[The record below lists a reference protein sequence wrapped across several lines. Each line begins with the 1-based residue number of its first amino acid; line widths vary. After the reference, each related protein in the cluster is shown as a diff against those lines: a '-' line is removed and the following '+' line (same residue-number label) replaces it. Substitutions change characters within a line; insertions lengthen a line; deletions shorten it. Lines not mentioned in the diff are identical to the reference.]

1 MRMKTMTLLAV
12 SGLMAASLAYVIP
25 AFAEDI
31 GDIDGEAPM
40 QLAMGEDAGSAANDN
55 NAGNTASTP
64 ADGTAAGTDSSS
76 NGADSSNSSSNP
88 GPSSSNATSADQQ
101 GTPDVAS
108 GDDDY

>member
-25 AFAEDI
+25 AFAEDA

-40 QLAMGEDAGSAANDN
+40 QLAMGDDTAAATDNGTGNAAG
-55 NAGNTASTP
+55 TP
-64 ADGTAAGTDSSS
+64 ADSSAAGADSSS
-76 NGADSSNSSSNP
+76 NGSNP
-88 GPSSSNATSADQQ
+88 GPSSSSATSADQQ

>member
-1 MRMKTMTLLAV
+1 MRLKTMTLLAV

-25 AFAEDI
+25 AFAEDV

-40 QLAMGEDAGSAANDN
+40 QLAMGDDAPAAADN
-55 NAGNTASTP
+55 GAGN
-64 ADGTAAGTDSSS
+64 AAGTPADSSS
-76 NGADSSNSSSNP
+76 NGADSSTNGSNP